1 MIISTEYKIIYLSN
15 CKCASSCIRQRFMPI
30 NNKKLVEEVEKNFNH
45 NPHAPYNKVKKY
57 LLEKHSIDTN
67 KFFLFSTIRNP
78 WERVVSLYKY
88 AKPDKN
94 GVPFWA
100 DKFGVERIEGTRCN
114 FEDFVLHGLYF
125 NYNRTAGSFV
135 FACRNVQDM
144 FGEDYSKFKLYNSED
159 LDIDKIMD
167 DIDNKNVKDKV
178 STSPLQIVDSNQWH
192 VTKPKRD
199 SEDYKQYYNVDLQ
212 KIIANHYKLDIE
224 IGEYKF

>member
-57 LLEKHSIDTN
+57 LLEKHSINTN

-100 DKFGVERIEGTRCN
+100 DKFGVERIE
-114 FEDFVLHGLYF
+114 
-125 NYNRTAGSFV
+125 
-135 FACRNVQDM
+135 VQDVI
-144 FGEDYSKFKLYNSED
+144 L
-159 LDIDKIMD
+159 KILCYMVYTS
-167 DIDNKNVKDKV
+167 IIIELLAHLCLLAEMYKICLVKTIVNLNYIKV
-178 STSPLQIVDSNQWH
+178 
-192 VTKPKRD
+192 
-199 SEDYKQYYNVDLQ
+199 
-212 KIIANHYKLDIE
+212 KI
-224 IGEYKF
+224 